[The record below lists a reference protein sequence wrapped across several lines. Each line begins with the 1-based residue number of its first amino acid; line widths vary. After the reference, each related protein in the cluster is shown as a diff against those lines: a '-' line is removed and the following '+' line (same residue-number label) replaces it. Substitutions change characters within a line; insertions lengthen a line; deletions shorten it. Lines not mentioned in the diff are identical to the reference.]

1 MFVFL
6 GLNPLPPI
14 SFPHLVAE
22 DFSYYF
28 RPSFCFFVLLHGIL
42 FQQPASVFFPEGAD
56 FCQSHYVK
64 FSALY
69 VSSLGCFIDL
79 RPCRLTKENVGD
91 VGVDDYGEAR
101 DGSNVTLIS
110 REAVNS

>member
-1 MFVFL
+1 MH
-6 GLNPLPPI
+6 
-14 SFPHLVAE
+14 S
-22 DFSYYF
+22 
-28 RPSFCFFVLLHGIL
+28 IL
-42 FQQPASVFFPEGAD
+42 FQQPAFVFFVFFPEGAD

-79 RPCRLTKENVGD
+79 RPRRLTKENVGD
-91 VGVDDYGEAR
+91 AGVDDYGEAR
-101 DGSNVTLIS
+101 DGSNITLIS